1 MSRSEPP
8 ARTVRVRTVVAVVL
22 AVLALTFVFQNTG
35 SKSIRF
41 LFWSTSMPAW
51 IWLLVVFVAG
61 VVAGSL
67 FPWFR
72 RRARR

>member
-1 MSRSEPP
+1 MTRSEPT

-22 AVLALTFVFQNTG
+22 ALLALTFVFQNTE
-35 SKSIRF
+35 SKSVRF

-51 IWLLVVFVAG
+51 IWLLVVFAAG

-72 RRARR
+72 RRTRR